1 MPNVIGAPMAS
12 APDEPEQAAARAQA
26 WKSRTENLKTR
37 TYAASQREFAALSR
51 TEAAVAR
58 DEAAR
63 MRAEAARIRDDG
75 ARTRDE
81 GARVRDQA
89 AVVRDQAARARDAAT
104 RLREESLRARVT
116 SPGPLD
122 RSGWENLLAID
133 QQASEQSHTAANRDR
148 EAAELDRR
156 AAERDREAAEHD
168 RRAAAQDRDAA
179 EKDREAADEDRRAA
193 DADRLASEADRLAAE
208 REVAFAEEWVTKAD
222 RLISMGRLAATVAHE
237 LNNPLTALRLS
248 LEAMRL
254 ELREAGTAVM
264 TMTPI
269 VDEAYLAL
277 DRLSAIVL
285 DLRSWTITGG
295 DANAPGPVDLAR
307 VVEQTKRLTSAEV
320 NRTAKFIIDVTPTPM
335 VHGIASRLGQVLTN
349 LVLNAA
355 EALHARPAGNE
366 VRLSVRPVDGRARI
380 EVHDTGAGIPSD
392 VLPHIFD
399 AFFTTKSRK
408 NGTGLGLA
416 LSKRIIE
423 EHRGT
428 ISVHTELGVGTTFIV
443 DLPLHEE
450 PSPASTE
457 RR

>member
-1 MPNVIGAPMAS
+1 MAS
-12 APDEPEQAAARAQA
+12 PPDETQQAAARAEA

-51 TEAAVAR
+51 TEAAGAR

-75 ARTRDE
+75 ARTRDQ

-89 AVVRDQAARARDAAT
+89 AVVRDEAARARDAAT

-193 DADRLASEADRLAAE
+193 DADRSAAEADRLAAE

-237 LNNPLTALRLS
+237 LNNPVTAMRLS
-248 LEAMRL
+248 LEAMSL
-254 ELREAGTAVM
+254 ELREGGSVTAM
-264 TMTPI
+264 RPI
-269 VDEAYLAL
+269 ADEARVAL
-277 DRLSAIVL
+277 DRLSAILL
-285 DLRSWTITGG
+285 DLRSWM
-295 DANAPGPVDLAR
+295 NAGSDPNASGPVELAS
-307 VVEQTKRLTSAEV
+307 VVEQTRRLTSAEV
-320 NRTAKFIIDVTPTPM
+320 NRVAKFIVELTPTPP
-335 VHGIASRLGQVLTN
+335 VHGVASRLGQVLTN

-355 EALHARPAGNE
+355 EALQPRAGGNE

-380 EVHDTGAGIPSD
+380 EVHDTGAGIPSE

-399 AFFTTKSRK
+399 AFFTTKSHK

-428 ISVHTELGVGTTFIV
+428 ISVNTELGVGTTFIV

>member
-1 MPNVIGAPMAS
+1 MAS
-12 APDEPEQAAARAQA
+12 TPDEPQQAAARAEA
-26 WKSRTENLKTR
+26 WKGRAENLKTR
-37 TYAASQREFAALSR
+37 TYAASQREFAALNR
-51 TEAAVAR
+51 TEAALAR

-89 AVVRDQAARARDAAT
+89 AVVRDEAARVRDGAT
-104 RLREESLRARVT
+104 RLREESLRARLA
-116 SPGPLD
+116 SAGPLD
-122 RSGWENLLAID
+122 RPGWEHLLAID
-133 QQASEQSHTAANRDR
+133 QQASEQSHTAASHDR

-168 RRAAAQDRDAA
+168 RRAAARDRDAA

-193 DADRLASEADRLAAE
+193 DADRSAAEADRLAAE
-208 REVAFAEEWVTKAD
+208 REVSFAEEWVTNAD
-222 RLISMGRLAATVAHE
+222 RLISMGRLAAAVTHE
-237 LNNPLTALRLS
+237 LNNPPTALRFS

-254 ELREAGTAVM
+254 ELREGPTGA

-269 VDEAYLAL
+269 VDEAELAL
-277 DRLSAIVL
+277 ERLSAILL
-285 DLRSWTITGG
+285 DLRSWMNQGST
-295 DANAPGPVDLAR
+295 ANAQGTVQLASVVD
-307 VVEQTKRLTSAEV
+307 QTRRLTSAEV
-320 NRTAKFIIDVTPTPM
+320 HRVAEFIVELTPTPP
-335 VHGIASRLGQVLTN
+335 VHGVASRLGQVITN
-349 LVLNAA
+349 LVLNAV
-355 EALHARPAGNE
+355 EALRPRPGGNE
-366 VRLSVRPVDGRARI
+366 VKLSVRPVDGRARI
-380 EVHDTGAGIPSD
+380 EVQDTGAGIPSE

-399 AFFTTKSRK
+399 AFFTTKSRN

-416 LSKRIIE
+416 LCKRIIE

-428 ISVHTELGVGTTFIV
+428 ISVNTELGVGTTFIV

-450 PSPASTE
+450 PPPASTE